1 MRYPTDRIVHTMSF
15 VGTSAYDFY
24 ISKAVV
30 SVMTEKVNRKYIYE
44 NNVAGFLQ
52 DLKVREL
59 PNDIY

>member
-1 MRYPTDRIVHTMSF
+1 MSF
-15 VGTSAYDFY
+15 VGTSAYDLY

-44 NNVAGFLQ
+44 NNVADFLH